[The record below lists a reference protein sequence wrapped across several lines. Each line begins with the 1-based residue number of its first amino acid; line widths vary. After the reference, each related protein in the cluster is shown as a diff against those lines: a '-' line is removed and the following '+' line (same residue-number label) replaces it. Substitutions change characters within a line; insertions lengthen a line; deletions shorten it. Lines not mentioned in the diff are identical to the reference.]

1 MHNFSVCSDTPDVQ
15 FQSALNKLAT
25 QEISLRLDQV
35 EPLILNQ
42 LKQMYGDAVYRS
54 WFTHFKFEEMTDHEL
69 VISVPTRFIK
79 EWISN
84 NYLDSINKI
93 ACSITP
99 AKKVT
104 IKVRQ
109 PLTSPDKHIKQL
121 TNKCNMHD
129 FTLDPQLVFENFI
142 VAESNKVAY
151 SMAMAFAKNKQTNNL
166 LYIQNNVGMG
176 KTHLLQSITAHVQA
190 NSPNRNVIYLSAE
203 KFMQLYIRA
212 VRDNDILSFKEELRS
227 ASLLLIDD
235 LQFICGKSS
244 SEQELIGTISALTES
259 NKQVVIACNSSPYDL
274 NLDTRTKS
282 RLTGGLV
289 VNITQA
295 DYSLRL
301 KILQSRATRLD
312 ILVPGEILQ
321 FVADNI
327 TSNIRELEGAFN
339 KLVSYCSITEQPMS
353 FEATKEILQDN
364 IAAHTRQIN
373 INQILEHVASFYRVK
388 VADIQSKKRN
398 AHFVLPRQIAAYIAK
413 QLTTLSLQ
421 EIGLQLGNK
430 DHATVIYSIKKVEE
444 KITYDP
450 VFANVISKIMPSLK
464 N

>member
-1 MHNFSVCSDTPDVQ
+1 MHNLSACSATPDVQ
-15 FQSALNKLAT
+15 FISALST
-25 QEISLRLDQV
+25 IPEVSSCSDQL
-35 EPLILNQ
+35 EALILNQ
-42 LKQMYGDAVYRS
+42 LKQKYGDAVYRS
-54 WFTHFKFEEMTDHEL
+54 WFAHLKFEGIVDNEL
-69 VISVPTRFIK
+69 VIFVPTKFIR
-79 EWISN
+79 EWINN
-84 NYLDSINKI
+84 NYLDSINMI
-93 ACSITP
+93 ACSVAPVKNVI
-99 AKKVT
+99 
-104 IKVRQ
+104 IKVGQSLPSPTKHVQQ
-109 PLTSPDKHIKQL
+109 PDDKSTQ
-121 TNKCNMHD
+121 N
-129 FTLDPQLVFENFI
+129 FSLDPQLIFENFI
-142 VAESNKVAY
+142 VADSNKVAY
-151 SMAMAFAKNKQTNNL
+151 SMAMAFAKNKQTSNL
-166 LYIQNNVGMG
+166 LYIQSNVGMG

-190 NSPNRNVIYLSAE
+190 EHPNRNVIYLSAE

-227 ASLLLIDD
+227 ARLLLIDD

-327 TSNIRELEGAFN
+327 TSNIRELEGTFN
-339 KLVSYCSITEQPMS
+339 KLVSYCSITEQPIS

-444 KITYDP
+444 RIAYDP
-450 VFANVISKIMPSLK
+450 QFASTISKNISHLK
-464 N
+464 I

>member
-1 MHNFSVCSDTPDVQ
+1 
-15 FQSALNKLAT
+15 
-25 QEISLRLDQV
+25 
-35 EPLILNQ
+35 
-42 LKQMYGDAVYRS
+42 
-54 WFTHFKFEEMTDHEL
+54 
-69 VISVPTRFIK
+69 
-79 EWISN
+79 
-84 NYLDSINKI
+84 
-93 ACSITP
+93 
-99 AKKVT
+99 
-104 IKVRQ
+104 
-109 PLTSPDKHIKQL
+109 
-121 TNKCNMHD
+121 
-129 FTLDPQLVFENFI
+129 
-142 VAESNKVAY
+142 
-151 SMAMAFAKNKQTNNL
+151 
-166 LYIQNNVGMG
+166 MG

-190 NSPNRNVIYLSAE
+190 EHPNRNVIYLSAE

-227 ASLLLIDD
+227 ARLLLIDD

-373 INQILEHVASFYRVK
+373 INQILEHVASFYSVK

-450 VFANVISKIMPSLK
+450 VFANVISKIMSPLK

>member
-1 MHNFSVCSDTPDVQ
+1 
-15 FQSALNKLAT
+15 
-25 QEISLRLDQV
+25 
-35 EPLILNQ
+35 
-42 LKQMYGDAVYRS
+42 
-54 WFTHFKFEEMTDHEL
+54 
-69 VISVPTRFIK
+69 VIFVPTKFIR
-79 EWISN
+79 EWINN
-84 NYLDSINKI
+84 NYLDSINMI
-93 ACSITP
+93 ACSVAPVKNVI
-99 AKKVT
+99 
-104 IKVRQ
+104 IKVGQSLPSPTKHVQQ
-109 PLTSPDKHIKQL
+109 PDDKSTQ
-121 TNKCNMHD
+121 N
-129 FTLDPQLVFENFI
+129 FSLDPQLIFENFI
-142 VAESNKVAY
+142 VADSNKVAY
-151 SMAMAFAKNKQTNNL
+151 SMAMAFAKNKQTSNL
-166 LYIQNNVGMG
+166 LYIQSNVGMG

-190 NSPNRNVIYLSAE
+190 EHPNRNVIYLSAE

-227 ASLLLIDD
+227 ARLLLIDD

-339 KLVSYCSITEQPMS
+339 KLVSYCSITEQPIS

-373 INQILEHVASFYRVK
+373 INQILEHVASFYSVK

-444 KITYDP
+444 RIAYDP
-450 VFANVISKIMPSLK
+450 QFASTISKNISHLK
-464 N
+464 I